1 MPNPEDAAAALVE
14 YQDTA
19 DRLEGLQRE
28 ETADRRREILW
39 WVTAAAA
46 ISLGVFASEEF
57 ALVVLY
63 PAHSLWLRA
72 KRRRIREVETGEL
85 RERMESLLQGDS

>member
-1 MPNPEDAAAALVE
+1 MADSIRSTKERISGAEAL
-14 YQDTA
+14 A
-19 DRLEGLQRE
+19 
-28 ETADRRREILW
+28 
-39 WVTAAAA
+39 
-46 ISLGVFASEEF
+46 
-57 ALVVLY
+57 VLY